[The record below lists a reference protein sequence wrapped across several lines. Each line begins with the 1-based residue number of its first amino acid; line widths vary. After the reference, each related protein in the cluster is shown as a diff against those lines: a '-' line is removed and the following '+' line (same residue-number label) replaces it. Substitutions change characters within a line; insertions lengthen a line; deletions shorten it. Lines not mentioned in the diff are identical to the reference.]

1 MMGSRSRAQVFIT
14 FPILGCLLAHL
25 IPLLLLQE
33 PVLPVRSGWSWDSPA
48 PAPKAPSP
56 PPAGSADAAMNET
69 ATKTDAAKEDDKD
82 TDKDTA
88 SDAAGAAAGLQGHMK
103 EGSVALLF
111 PALGFLLANLVPRRF
126 F

>member
-1 MMGSRSRAQVFIT
+1 MMMGSRSRAQVFIT

-25 IPLLLLQE
+25 IPLLLIQE
-33 PVLPVRSGWSWDSPA
+33 PVQPVRSGWSWDSPA
-48 PAPKAPSP
+48 PSPKAPASA
-56 PPAGSADAAMNET
+56 PAAEPGSGDAAQ
-69 ATKTDAAKEDDKD
+69 KD
-82 TDKDTA
+82 EKDTA
-88 SDAAGAAAGLQGHMK
+88 PSEQASAAAGLQGHLK